1 MSGVGRVDG
10 RGAVTGTQPG
20 RTRGPRKAAGRWIT
34 AARSALRRP
43 VDASDDRT
51 PRYADVPTAP
61 TGYQQTA
68 SRLHAFNRY
77 EIKYLIDELHVPR
90 LRDELAAHLDL
101 DPHASQGGYPVTSLY
116 YDTPDLLFYWEKIEG
131 LRFRRKLRMRLYGAP
146 SSCTGDTPVQVE
158 IKQRV
163 NRVTQ
168 KRRIALPYATAL
180 RWLHDR
186 EDIDCD
192 PAERPFVHEV
202 STLVGNLDLRP
213 VVTTGYQRE
222 AFIGRDA
229 DLGLRVTIDHQVHGR
244 DRDFGFAA
252 AAPNRFTIPP
262 KLAIV
267 EVKAN
272 QRIPYW
278 TTDLLARL
286 NLSVVRI
293 SKYCQSVQAF
303 DLAPRSIT
311 GAPELV
317 FPDDTDRTAPAD
329 LLEKPWRDS
338 AADNPNS
345 SGVHA

>member
-1 MSGVGRVDG
+1 MTDEHR
-10 RGAVTGTQPG
+10 AH
-20 RTRGPRKAAGRWIT
+20 
-34 AARSALRRP
+34 
-43 VDASDDRT
+43 
-51 PRYADVPTAP
+51 RYADVPTRP

-77 EIKYLIDELHVPR
+77 EIKYFLDELRVPR
-90 LRDELAAHLDL
+90 LRAELAAHMDR
-101 DPHASQGGYPVTSLY
+101 DPHGGYPVTSLY
-116 YDTPDLLFYWEKIEG
+116 YDTEDLRFYWEKIEG
-131 LRFRRKLRMRLYGAP
+131 LRFRRKLRMRLYGPP
-146 SSCTGDTPVQVE
+146 SLCTDDTPVQVE

-180 RWLHDR
+180 RWLGTGTDRGAGDR

-192 PAERPFVHEV
+192 PTQRPFVDEV

-213 VVTTGYQRE
+213 IVTTGYLRE

-229 DLGLRVTIDHQVHGR
+229 DLGLRVTIDHKVHGR
-244 DRDFGFAA
+244 DRDFHFASG
-252 AAPNRFTIPP
+252 APNRFTIPP

-272 QRIPYW
+272 QRVPYW
-278 TTDLLARL
+278 ITDLLARVDM
-286 NLSVVRI
+286 SVVRI

-303 DLAPRSIT
+303 GLAPRSIT
-311 GAPELV
+311 GAPEFELP
-317 FPDDTDRTAPAD
+317 PDGDHTVPAD
-329 LLEKPWRDS
+329 VFDGPMAGP
-338 AADNPNS
+338 AASPVR